1 MHIDRGV
8 FAGFVSSFAA
18 NSFRDYAGHQLAQ
31 SFVRVWQPAVLVALV
46 AIVAVG
52 GGVLAKLGV

>member
-1 MHIDRGV
+1 VRWPVLCQG
-8 FAGFVSSFAA
+8 FAA
-18 NSFRDYAGHQLAQ
+18 NSFRDHAGHQLAQ

-52 GGVLAKLGV
+52 GGVLAKLSV